1 MRRALSLFSVPT
13 LASSLLTT
21 GLLACGLTAC
31 GNDEVG
37 NPAPAAADAPR
48 ALPNFEDSKADNYV
62 STNAR
67 EFILSGTATVELPAD
82 FADLSAEE
90 KQSTLDRLV
99 ERRLSTVAW
108 AVRRHVDAVI
118 DTVNDDDNAN
128 DVEYFTFY
136 KRDANEAEPA
146 TLVEGADTASFE
158 FRIELVG
165 SYYLMSKIAPEQGS
179 TRSFEL
185 TVDGEAGPLTVKVEG
200 SASRDA
206 FPQYDALFED
216 GVYDIAVHFGGDYNE
231 GRFDLE
237 TAKWMVQTLLDGG
250 WLNEEVTHFDELTI
264 DSPPFTRQ
272 LIIEGKVVEAR
283 VKIVHSD
290 MVDASEEHKL
300 SEAAKESLKTADVF
314 MYSGHAGPGAGFI
327 LDYQPRHE
335 IRASEFASLD
345 LPEKYQI
352 YVFDGCQTYRTY
364 VDDLLKNPNK
374 SFDNLDIVTTVNTTP
389 FSVGYQTIWE
399 FMYWLTLT
407 DGAGNHYPIS
417 WKDILRG
424 LNTKDFKDVYY
435 GVHGIDGDPKLNP
448 HAPDVACQPC
458 STDADCGAGG
468 NFCLGYSGGAACGV
482 ACTTDTA
489 CGEGYRCGRIS
500 ADPDLWYLPK
510 QCIRRDYVCN

>member
-1 MRRALSLFSVPT
+1 MRRALILMSAMTLF
-13 LASSLLTT
+13 
-21 GLLACGLTAC
+21 ACGGEEA
-31 GNDEVG
+31 
-37 NPAPAAADAPR
+37 APTPPVVDAPH

-67 EFILSGTATVELPAD
+67 EFDLRGQAHVDLPAD
-82 FADLSAEE
+82 FAGLSNEE
-90 KQSTLDRLV
+90 KAATLDRLV
-99 ERRLSTVAW
+99 QSRLGSVAW
-108 AVRRHVDAVI
+108 AVRQSVDAVI
-118 DTVNDDDNAN
+118 RQANDDGNTN

-136 KRDANEAEPA
+136 KRDANAAEPA
-146 TLVEGADTASFE
+146 VILEGQARARFDFT
-158 FRIELVG
+158 IELVG
-165 SYYLMSKIAPEQGS
+165 SYYLMSKLAPETGGKR
-179 TRSFEL
+179 TFE
-185 TVDGEAGPLTVKVEG
+185 VAIDGEAGPVTVEVVG
-200 SASRDA
+200 SESRDA
-206 FPQYDALFED
+206 FPQYDQLFAD
-216 GVYDIAVHFGGDYNE
+216 GVYDIAIHFGGDYNE

-237 TAKWMVQTLLDGG
+237 TAKWTVQTLLDGG
-250 WLNEEVTHFDELTI
+250 WANEAVTGFEELKI

-290 MVDASEEHKL
+290 MVDASEEAKL
-300 SEAAKESLKTADVF
+300 SEAAKASMKTADVF

-374 SFDNLDIVTTVNTTP
+374 TFANLDIVTTVNTTP

-399 FMYWLTLT
+399 FLYWLTLT

-417 WKDILRG
+417 WKDVLRG
-424 LNTKDFKDVYY
+424 LNTKDFDDVYY
-435 GVHGIDGDPKLNP
+435 GVHGIDADPQLNP

-458 STDADCGAGG
+458 TQDSECGAGG
-468 NFCLGYSGGAACGV
+468 NFCLGYAGGAACGV

-489 CGEGYRCGRIS
+489 CGEGYRCGRIT
-500 ADPDLWYLPK
+500 ADPALWYLPK
-510 QCIRRDYVCN
+510 QCIRRDYTCP